1 MSDDE
6 DDVVVLRVCHN
17 RGCMGMEDLQF
28 DEEVGE
34 MFCARCRD
42 LFSRALSEGFYVLL
56 NEDDQAVAQTIFAAF
71 DKGGKGFWTWSD
83 FQDYLDRAVNR
94 KSSQS
99 NEVRSSEDLRE
110 YFEEEF
116 DIKLQA
122 LDKAGGAHAVTLRDL
137 LNMYGGYLYNNVN
150 ALREDAEQLEE
161 DGAINLSALE

>member
-34 MFCARCRD
+34 MFCAPCRS
-42 LFSRALSEGFYVLL
+42 LFDRALKEGFAVLL
-56 NEDDQAVAQTIFAAF
+56 NDDDRAVALTIFTAF
-71 DKGGKGFWTWSD
+71 DRGAKGFWTHSD
-83 FQDYLDRAVNR
+83 FQDYLERTVNR
-94 KSSQS
+94 KSHSS
-99 NEVRSSEDLRE
+99 CEVRSPEELQD
-110 YFEEEF
+110 YFQDEF
-116 DIKLQA
+116 DIRLERQHA
-122 LDKAGGAHAVTLRDL
+122 AGDTYAVTLRDL

-161 DGAINLSALE
+161 DGSINLSALE